1 MPAMTRVIG
10 IDPGLC
16 RIHAGLR
23 LVHGLLRLCDR
34 SLVVVDP
41 LRGLIDALLQRVRE
55 GGVFGDIRFQDVEH
69 LPIHCD
75 LVLVP
80 FDGMR
85 EVGHML
91 RVGLICGLVPRE
103 GRLQR
108 RHHLLLPVQGFV
120 GLPRDVVQVL
130 SCAERH
136 VSEDRSL
143 RVSHRAD
150 HLVGPLDLQRLVQ
163 HCLIVRHHLR
173 VPALHR
179 LRPAQIDLIGTER
192 EGVCVQIVLRYRHLE
207 LGGIEQ
213 RLRVM
218 QVLALRVERL
228 GICRQRGL
236 GACERRLRVGEMM
249 GGVAERALVR
259 RLVLLRL
266 GQRGRR
272 RRLRGLIGGEM
283 RLRGMQRVGR

>member
-1 MPAMTRVIG
+1 MTG
-10 IDPGLC
+10 HLAAGGGSLLPGGDLGEDRHKC
-16 RIHAGLR
+16 R
-23 LVHGLLRLCDR
+23 
-34 SLVVVDP
+34 
-41 LRGLIDALLQRVRE
+41 RE
-55 GGVFGDIRFQDVEH
+55 GAPDQQVIDHRRDATGSAERRGGDRRAE
-69 LPIHCD
+69 
-75 LVLVP
+75 
-80 FDGMR
+80 
-85 EVGHML
+85 
-91 RVGLICGLVPRE
+91 
-103 GRLQR
+103 QR

-130 SCAERH
+130 PCAERH

-173 VPALHR
+173 VPALH
-179 LRPAQIDLIGTER
+179 
-192 EGVCVQIVLRYRHLE
+192 
-207 LGGIEQ
+207 
-213 RLRVM
+213 
-218 QVLALRVERL
+218 
-228 GICRQRGL
+228 
-236 GACERRLRVGEMM
+236 RLRVGEMM